1 MNGFLYPVV
10 GGRRSVSLLLLPALV
25 VSATWCRAEEQ
36 QAPPANVA
44 PSQVFLDEVVVTAQK
59 RVQSIEDVPIA
70 MTVVGRKALDN
81 SRATTLADMQ
91 QLVPNFSIAQSLG
104 VNTVTVRGVGG
115 GGRNIGFDTR
125 AGVYVDGIYLGQA
138 QTLDQSLFDI
148 EQVEVLRGPQG
159 HLFGRNTVAGAV
171 NITTRAPSE
180 TFESSFR
187 AVAGNHKA
195 REGYASVSGPVADKL
210 SGRLSLGY
218 ETRDGFSTNL
228 FNNQKL
234 DDLKRASTRGQLA
247 FQATDRLEINLS
259 ADYADIRQ
267 NNVVGETVTG
277 MFDAPLPGGPYAS
290 HTVNFNTTPYLNNT
304 LSGASLTANYDMTGG
319 NTLTAITG
327 YRDTHQDRQNDTDWS
342 QYDVFRIK
350 YTDDF
355 KQISQEIRIASPVK
369 DPLRYV
375 AGVYLMHESA
385 DTYRTATIGQDT
397 NTLVKH
403 PLVPFPVPFGAL
415 LGLVAGA
422 TVPVWGTVK
431 TDSYALFGSLDYD
444 LTSKLTLNLG
454 ARYTYEKKS
463 LIYNINGAASGA
475 IGIGTAVN
483 YTDGRSDAMLTPTL
497 GVTYALNKSLNL
509 YGKYSTG
516 FKSGGWNLDYLTT
529 TQIANKFNFNKE
541 TVASYE
547 LGLKGAALDHRMQ
560 YDVAVFHSSFKDFQ
574 VFQFADLGAGT
585 TELQLRNAA
594 KAESN
599 GAEASLRALVPDNF
613 SIGGNIGTLRAK
625 FKSFPAGLSGG
636 GDAAGKWLPDAP
648 ELTSAVTVNYSM
660 PVPSLGGRID
670 FYGERSY
677 RSKSFS
683 GVDNIESMD
692 GVSSRDLVN
701 ARVLFAAD
709 RAPLRLSLWARNLFN
724 NSYTTARGRDFFGNQ
739 YVKRGDPRAFGLE
752 GGYSF

>member
-1 MNGFLYPVV
+1 MNDFLYPVV
-10 GGRRSVSLLLLPALV
+10 GGRHTIARLLLPVLA
-25 VSATWCRAEEQ
+25 VSGTWCRAEEQ
-36 QAPPANVA
+36 QVPP
-44 PSQVFLDEVVVTAQK
+44 QVFLDEVVVTAQK

-70 MTVVGRKALDN
+70 MTVIGRKALDN
-81 SRATTLADMQ
+81 SRATTLTDMQ

-125 AGVYVDGIYLGQA
+125 AGVYVDGIYMGQA
-138 QTLDQSLFDI
+138 QALDQSLFDI

-171 NITTRAPSE
+171 NITTRVPSE
-180 TFESSFR
+180 TFESSIR
-187 AVAGNHKA
+187 AVAGNHNT
-195 REGYASVSGPVADKL
+195 REGYVSASGPVAGKL
-210 SGRLSLGY
+210 LGKFSLGY
-218 ETRDGFSTNL
+218 ETRDGFTTNL
-228 FNNQKL
+228 FNNQEL
-234 DDLKRASTRGQLA
+234 DDLKRVSMRGQLA

-267 NNVVGETVTG
+267 NNVVGETMTG
-277 MFDAPLPGGPYAS
+277 MFDAPLPGGPYAG
-290 HTVNFNTTPYLNNT
+290 HTVSFNTTPYLNNT
-304 LSGASLTANYDMTGG
+304 LSGASLTANYDMAGG

-327 YRDTHQDRQNDTDWS
+327 YRDTHQYRQNDTDWS
-342 QYDVFRIK
+342 PNDVFHIN

-355 KQISQEIRIASPVK
+355 KQISQEIRIASPVR
-369 DPLRYV
+369 DRLRYV
-375 AGVYLMHESA
+375 AGAYLMHESA

-403 PLVPFPVPFGAL
+403 PLVPFPVPFGVL
-415 LGLVAGA
+415 LGLVPGA
-422 TVPVWGTVK
+422 TVPVSGTVK

-444 LTSKLTLNLG
+444 LGSRLTLNLG
-454 ARYTYEKKS
+454 ARYTYEKKD
-463 LIYNINGAASGA
+463 LVYNIDGAASGA

-497 GVTYALNKSLNL
+497 GMTYALNKSLNL

-516 FKSGGWNLDYLTT
+516 FKSGGWNLDFLTT

-541 TVASYE
+541 TVDSYE
-547 LGLKGAALDHRMQ
+547 LGLKGAALDSRMS
-560 YDVAVFHSSFKDFQ
+560 YDVSVFHSSFKDLQ

-594 KAESN
+594 KAESS
-599 GAEASLRALVPDNF
+599 GAEVSLRALATDNL
-613 SIGGNIGTLRAK
+613 SIGGNIGTLRAR
-625 FKSFPAGLSGG
+625 FKSFPGGLSGG
-636 GDAAGKWLPDAP
+636 GDAAGKRLPDAP
-648 ELTSAVTVNYSM
+648 ELTAAVTVNYSM
-660 PVPSLGGRID
+660 PVSSLGGRLD

-683 GVDNIESMD
+683 GVDNIESLD
-692 GVSSRDLVN
+692 GISSRDLIN
-701 ARVLFAAD
+701 ARVSFTAD
-709 RAPLRLSLWARNLFN
+709 HAPLRVSLWARNLFN
-724 NSYTTARGRDFFGNQ
+724 SDYTTARGRDFFGNQ

-752 GGYSF
+752 AGYSF